1 MAAMSLCGFS
11 RDVRTSLHSRQTA
24 HFSRSWLA
32 MLRTLRFTSLDKR
45 PARRLCDASGGG
57 YGPLYFARRDIPVAD
72 PTMMVVGPGAW
83 DLFFR
88 K

>member
-11 RDVRTSLHSRQTA
+11 RDVRTSVQGQQTA

-45 PARRLCDASGGG
+45 PARRLCDAVGGV
-57 YGPLYFARRDIPVAD
+57 YGRFSLLDETSRSQTLR
-72 PTMMVVGPGAW
+72 
-83 DLFFR
+83 
-88 K
+88 

>member
-11 RDVRTSLHSRQTA
+11 RDVRTSLHSRQTG

-45 PARRLCDASGGG
+45 PARRLCDDGRRAGSVGSFFPEIKRSEASHSG
-57 YGPLYFARRDIPVAD
+57 
-72 PTMMVVGPGAW
+72 
-83 DLFFR
+83 
-88 K
+88 KK